1 MTTDESYQQ
10 AGQILERLFH
20 EAECRRLLGAE
31 RLGTFTSLQGRDLIL
46 EAQKDTE
53 GALYIDLVLP
63 QTARPA
69 GLSDTT
75 VETTALRLS
84 FDLGSARELADTIT
98 DWLDHT
104 SKAAD
109 ATI

>member
-1 MTTDESYQQ
+1 MTNDDEYQQ

-20 EAECRRLLGAE
+20 EAECRRLTGFE
-31 RLGTFTSLQGRDLIL
+31 RLACTTSLQGHDLIL
-46 EAQKDTE
+46 EAQQDAE
-53 GALYIDLVLP
+53 GAFYLDLVLP
-63 QTARPA
+63 QTTRPA

-75 VETTALRLS
+75 VETISLRLS

-104 SKAAD
+104 SKADD